1 MFCCGKKC
9 YRVERDLVQ
18 VPAPSVNVKKRTA
31 KKAQGVRKM
40 SCGYLLDILPYIMSG
55 WLTENQ
61 TMVEAYYSCI
71 MLG

>member
-1 MFCCGKKC
+1 
-9 YRVERDLVQ
+9 
-18 VPAPSVNVKKRTA
+18 
-31 KKAQGVRKM
+31 M